1 MNEPRDSGR
10 ARTGH
15 GVDRPSAFREWVSP
29 DEGRGVDPFH
39 FSQVFPWPFSQR
51 TSMSRSLAAVIAITL
66 GLPILAFI
74 AVTETGGVHPGLLLM
89 FLIGGVVTTFA
100 VGAIFEIKRLVDL
113 DHHEHV
119 EQLQT
124 ADAEPLPE
132 RRADEAAP
140 LSLEA
145 ISAVP
150 DGSDRIIV
158 PEDASTSVG
167 VVARAEAEPIV
178 VEPVAET
185 IAAPVARTKPR
196 AGQGRRA
203 SAPPDGPASEVPP
216 AAAKSKRKSG
226 QRKRAKTV

>member
-1 MNEPRDSGR
+1 
-10 ARTGH
+10 
-15 GVDRPSAFREWVSP
+15 
-29 DEGRGVDPFH
+29 
-39 FSQVFPWPFSQR
+39 
-51 TSMSRSLAAVIAITL
+51 MSRSLAAVIAITL

-74 AVTETGGVHPGLLLM
+74 AITETGGVHPGLLLM

-124 ADAEPLPE
+124 VHAEPLPE

-150 DGSDRIIV
+150 DGSDRILV

-167 VVARAEAEPIV
+167 VLARAEAEPIV

-185 IAAPVARTKPR
+185 IAAPVAARTKPR

-203 SAPPDGPASEVPP
+203 NAPPDGPVSEVPP